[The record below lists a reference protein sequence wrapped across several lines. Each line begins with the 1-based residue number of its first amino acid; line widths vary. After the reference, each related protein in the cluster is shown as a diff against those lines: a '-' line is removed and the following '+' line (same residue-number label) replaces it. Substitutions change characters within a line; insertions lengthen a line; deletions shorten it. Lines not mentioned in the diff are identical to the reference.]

1 MKKSVFSFEYEI
13 LDQNS
18 IVDKNILTLLENAL
32 SACHQAYAPYSGF
45 HVGCALLLEDD
56 TVIIGSNQENAAY
69 PSGLCAERVAL
80 FHYGTNYKSI
90 PIKAMAIT
98 AVKATDN
105 PLAPCGACRQ
115 VILEYANM
123 QKEKPIE
130 VYFKGKDKTSW
141 YKIPD
146 SRYLLP
152 FPFESF

>member
-18 IVDKNILTLLENAL
+18 IVDKKILTLLENAQ
-32 SACHQAYAPYSGF
+32 SACQKAYAPYSGF

-98 AVKATDN
+98 ALKAMEN

-115 VILEYANM
+115 VILEYAHM

-130 VYFKGKDKTSW
+130 IYFKGKDKSTW
-141 YKIPD
+141 YKISD
-146 SRYLLP
+146 SRHLLP
-152 FPFESF
+152 FPFDSF